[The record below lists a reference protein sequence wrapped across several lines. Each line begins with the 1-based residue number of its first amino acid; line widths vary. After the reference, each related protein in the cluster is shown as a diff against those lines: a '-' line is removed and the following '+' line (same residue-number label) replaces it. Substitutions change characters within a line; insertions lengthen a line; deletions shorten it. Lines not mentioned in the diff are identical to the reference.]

1 MSDLIAKARE
11 TIQQR
16 LDEIESERKQLE
28 QALKSLPSSAAS
40 SRPASGQSSS
50 NGSRRGRRRGSKRSR
65 GPSARTRAAVTE
77 YLQAHPQAD
86 TAEVVKAL
94 DLKDGRVVGAQ
105 RRKLTQPASS

>member
-16 LDEIESERKQLE
+16 LDEIEAERRQLE
-28 QALKSLPSSAAS
+28 QALKSLQGSSAS
-40 SRPASGQSSS
+40 SRQSGQSSS
-50 NGSRRGRRRGSKRSR
+50 NGRRRGRRKSAKRSG

-86 TAEVVKAL
+86 TAEVVEAL

-105 RRKLTQPASS
+105 RRKLTSS